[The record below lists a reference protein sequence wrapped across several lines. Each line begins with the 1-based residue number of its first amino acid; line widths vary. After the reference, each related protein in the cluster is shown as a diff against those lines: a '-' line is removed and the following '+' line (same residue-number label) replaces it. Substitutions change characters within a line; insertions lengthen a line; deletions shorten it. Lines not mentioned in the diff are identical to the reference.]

1 MGQRES
7 GRVQCLENTG
17 ICALYEK
24 VCIVSIPIFQ
34 NTQLLLQRY
43 RFNSTPLSH
52 YHGESL
58 DFTPLKKSRLE
69 VVRKHVRWLV
79 I

>member
-7 GRVQCLENTG
+7 GRVQCLENIG

-34 NTQLLLQRY
+34 NT
-43 RFNSTPLSH
+43 RFNNTPLWH

-58 DFTPLKKSRLE
+58 EELFQLTLPRLKNPGSK
-69 VVRKHVRWLV
+69 W
-79 I
+79 

>member
-58 DFTPLKKSRLE
+58 EELFQLTLPRLKNPGSK
-69 VVRKHVRWLV
+69 W
-79 I
+79 